1 MPSSYN
7 SFPSSRCP
15 QNAANKWLLGL
26 ECSNHDPKWFQ
37 KEISQTI
44 LQVWLFTTKIQE
56 KKKVLPET
64 HIYTCPNHALR
75 LGLQWPN
82 KNEQKKTWK
91 TTQTQHQATTEPE
104 ISRMLRCLPPAPALP
119 PWSTESHDCVQGWLC
134 YRCCCCIYLIR
145 QPFRM
150 GFCADVP
157 MTTSPYSVEMI

>member
-1 MPSSYN
+1 MSTKCSQQVTTWLGMFK
-7 SFPSSRCP
+7 SWP
-15 QNAANKWLLGL
+15 QMIPKRNQPNNPANLTFHYK
-26 ECSNHDPKWFQ
+26 NPRKKNVHPK
-37 KEISQTI
+37 
-44 LQVWLFTTKIQE
+44 
-56 KKKVLPET
+56 T

-134 YRCCCCIYLIR
+134 YRCCCIYLTR
-145 QPFRM
+145 QPFWM

-157 MTTSPYSVEMI
+157 MTTSPYIVETI